1 MLHSCDA
8 GEYSIITT
16 YAPGYDLIDKV
27 DGYSDM
33 KFRVLSTTAIYIKWI
48 EKSKFLASN
57 VEYVERNKDKLTRP
71 F

>member
-16 YAPGYDLIDKV
+16 YAPGYQLKDKA

-33 KFRVLSTTAIYIKWI
+33 KFLLLETTAIYIKWI
-48 EKSKFLASN
+48 EKNKFLASN
-57 VEYVERNKDKLTRP
+57 VEYVEKNRDKLTRP